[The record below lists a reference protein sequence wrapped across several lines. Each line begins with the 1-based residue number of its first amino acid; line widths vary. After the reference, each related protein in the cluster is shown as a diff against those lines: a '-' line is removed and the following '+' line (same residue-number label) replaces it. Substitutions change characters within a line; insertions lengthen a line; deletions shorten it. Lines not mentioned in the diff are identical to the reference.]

1 MAQRVAAYRTGFRHM
16 LDLGCGT
23 GLAAAELQPLGSALT
38 GVDLSAGMLAEADR
52 RGGYTELVKAE
63 AVAYLAPTDSRFD
76 LIFAADSL
84 IYFGDLGPLLRAA
97 AGAMVQGGLFA
108 LSIEVAAGEGFTLQ
122 PSGRFAHSL
131 DHLKAV
137 ATDFVILEAVES
149 SIRLEAG
156 RPVSGLYVVMERR

>member
-1 MAQRVAAYRTGFRHM
+1 MAELVAGHRAGFDRM

-23 GLAAAELQPLGSALT
+23 GLAAGELSPFGPTLI
-38 GVDLSAGMLAEADR
+38 GVDLSSGMLAEAAK
-52 RGGYTELVKAE
+52 RGGYTELVKSE
-63 AVAYLAPTDSRFD
+63 AIAYLETTPIRFD

-84 IYFGDLGPLLRAA
+84 IYFGDLGPLLSAA

-108 LSIEVAAGEGFTLQ
+108 LSIEVAPGEGFTLQ

-131 DHLKAV
+131 DHLRTV

-156 RPVSGLYVVMERR
+156 RPASGLYVVMERR